1 MRPAKGPNPTSFWTN
16 SRPTQVKGLHPTSI
30 AEAFM
35 RAAAECEKILETM
48 AVPVGLDERARLV
61 DAARGPRRKTKYSR
75 ETVDPRSVDRGN
87 ESEKERSSVR
97 RWTSGDGGS
106 GAASRA
112 GLRPRAAREE
122 RGGGGS
128 S

>member
-1 MRPAKGPNPTSFWTN
+1 
-16 SRPTQVKGLHPTSI
+16 
-30 AEAFM
+30 M

-97 RWTSGDGGS
+97 RWTSGDGGAERRAEPDYARAPLGKNAGE
-106 GAASRA
+106 GA
-112 GLRPRAAREE
+112 PP
-122 RGGGGS
+122 
-128 S
+128 